1 MLTSNELMYK
11 LPKTQKKRPEQETG
25 QLHSGERVLGSQ
37 PKASQPKASLPLCV
51 NGRCFIL
58 IFTSQGLLKLFLK
71 LVLKLNIEMVHS
83 VALKTK
89 HKKKTKS

>member
-25 QLHSGERVLGSQ
+25 QLRSGERVLG
-37 PKASQPKASLPLCV
+37 SQPKASLPLCV

-58 IFTSQGLLKLFLK
+58 IFTSQGLIKLFLK
-71 LVLKLNIEMVHS
+71 LVLKLNIEKVHS
-83 VALKTK
+83 VFLKTK
-89 HKKKTKS
+89 HK

>member
-11 LPKTQKKRPEQETG
+11 LPKTQKRGLNKRLDSCVLVRG
-25 QLHSGERVLGSQ
+25 VLGSQ

-58 IFTSQGLLKLFLK
+58 IFTSQGLIKLFLK
-71 LVLKLNIEMVHS
+71 LVLKLNIVKVHS

>member
-11 LPKTQKKRPEQETG
+11 LPKTQKRGLNKR
-25 QLHSGERVLGSQ
+25 LDSCVLVRGCWAANQRPANQRPAYLSVSM
-37 PKASQPKASLPLCV
+37 ADALFSFL
-51 NGRCFIL
+51 
-58 IFTSQGLLKLFLK
+58 SQGLLKLFLK